1 MLGINSS
8 VTKDTDLIQHFKKF
22 PPEVCVTGAVASHL
36 VTPLSDWESRH
47 SPVPSPT
54 RVFVSCQVPSLPLML
69 VITTC

>member
-8 VTKDTDLIQHFKKF
+8 FTMDTELIQHFETF

-54 RVFVSCQVPSLPLML
+54 RVFVFCQLPSLPLIL
-69 VITTC
+69 AITTC